1 MEESDA
7 GEREEAEWGGRGPER
22 TLPAAAAAAAAADL
36 QLQREQDPCLSLVST
51 AALFPRRKGRTDFLD
66 FGAHIIGFKVPPFT
80 HLGTVTCQSLL
91 GMAILPRVRLADR
104 WVKVRV

>member
-1 MEESDA
+1 VLHACEIFFSEIVRA
-7 GEREEAEWGGRGPER
+7 RILAHPNK
-22 TLPAAAAAAAAADL
+22 TH
-36 QLQREQDPCLSLVST
+36 VST

-91 GMAILPRVRLADR
+91 GMAILPQVRLADR
-104 WVKVRV
+104 WVKVWYGILVAGMGIVIEFHPHVERG

>member
-1 MEESDA
+1 MEEGDA

-22 TLPAAAAAAAAADL
+22 TLPAAAAAAAAAAADL

-66 FGAHIIGFKVPPFT
+66 FGAHIIGF
-80 HLGTVTCQSLL
+80 LL
-91 GMAILPRVRLADR
+91 SPILAQ
-104 WVKVRV
+104 